1 VWFTITCVLNSTK
14 ITDRDEMS
22 KVVCLK
28 IWERA
33 NDYHHT
39 DSPCCRRRGDGHC
52 RLAVTAG
59 PFRGT
64 ARHSF
69 PGTGKPVKLDFGM

>member
-1 VWFTITCVLNSTK
+1 MK
-14 ITDRDEMS
+14 ITNRDEMS
-22 KVVCLK
+22 KVVYMK

-33 NDYHHT
+33 DDWPHT
-39 DSPCCRRRGDGHC
+39 DSLCRRHRVDDDC

-64 ARHSF
+64 AHHSF